1 VNLGPSGEF
10 RHLLGRINPLVL
22 IAVAV
27 LAALFSSGAGAS
39 AAPTSDPIVG
49 DWNVTYGAPATVTMT
64 LSGGVYTETAKTPVR
79 VTGGSCDLPA
89 GTVIATFTQTG
100 AGSYAGKHGLW
111 FTNNCAFSNW
121 TDTTFSLSG
130 DGDTLT
136 ANLGHGR
143 ETPTFTKIQN
153 SSSTG

>member
-1 VNLGPSGEF
+1 MNLGPGGEC
-10 RHLLGRINPLVL
+10 RHLLGRVIPLVL

-27 LAALFSSGAGAS
+27 LAALLSSGAGAS
-39 AAPTSDPIVG
+39 AAPTADPIVA

-64 LSGGVYTETAKTPVR
+64 LSGGVYTETAKTAVR
-79 VTGGSCDLPA
+79 VTGGSCDVPA

-111 FTNNCAFSNW
+111 STNNCAFSNW
-121 TDTTFSLSG
+121 TDTTFSLSS
-130 DGDTLT
+130 DGNTLT

-153 SSSTG
+153 SRTTG